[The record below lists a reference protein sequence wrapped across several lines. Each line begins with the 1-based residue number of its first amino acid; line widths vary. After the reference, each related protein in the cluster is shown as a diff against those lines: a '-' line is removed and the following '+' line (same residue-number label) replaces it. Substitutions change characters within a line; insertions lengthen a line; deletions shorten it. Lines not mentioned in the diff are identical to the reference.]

1 MDLMYFSH
9 SLKLVEKLCEQM
21 KVHDMAQ
28 KVAKYLNEKETKEI
42 FMNQVT

>member
-1 MDLMYFSH
+1 MYFSH

-21 KVHDMAQ
+21 KVNDMAQ

-42 FMNQVT
+42 FMN